1 MPLDALLLYSLD
13 GLCSFFILALF
24 FPNGQ
29 DREIWPPEF
38 LTTID
43 GVLDGRKSRKR
54 ARPLPAFTSIQHTID
69 G

>member
-43 GVLDGRKSRKR
+43 G
-54 ARPLPAFTSIQHTID
+54 
-69 G
+69 